1 MSRLL
6 AVSVVLAFASA
17 CNTPEAT
24 DPLDLMDATYVV
36 FAPVDEQE
44 VPTRIRLDGDTR
56 RALAASLPAEFRYRI
71 QVPERALLTFTVA
84 IITAPGAERGDPLP
98 SDRVRFGIRAGRAGE
113 SSASELLFEREIH
126 VARRGQW
133 IEQEVDLRALSGKE
147 IWLVFQTSFPG
158 APEGEAL
165 PVVGIFG
172 EPVLHDRARYRRGR
186 GVLVVSIDTLRR
198 DHVSL
203 YGYPRRTT
211 PGLEALASESVVF
224 DDAVSTSSWTL
235 PAHASLLT
243 STYPSVHGAVN
254 LNVGLSPAW
263 PSVATLLQE
272 AEFTTQALVTHVYL
286 STEYGFGEGF
296 DRHVYLPE
304 TRAEGVTNRAIRFLR
319 AMGDREFFLFVH
331 YYDPHWHYDPPA
343 PYDETFDPSYDGD
356 ASGVW
361 WDFKEHDRDSIDPRD
376 LHHIEALYDGE
387 ILYTDRHV
395 ERLMRSMKELDIFDK
410 MLIVVTSDHGEEFL
424 EHGSW
429 EHQKTLYEEQLRV
442 PLIIKFPGG
451 EGAGRRVK
459 EQVSLLD
466 VAPTIADVME
476 LPVPASFRGVSLRG
490 ELVENRELWSET
502 EHTID
507 GTHKL
512 SLRRGASSGK
522 AIFRVSGDDGEV
534 DVLNVELFDLGED
547 PSELEALTDDE
558 MRQRVEERLRDYL
571 ASVAAA
577 REGIAETPNV
587 DLDPQERERLRTLGY
602 IQ

>member
-6 AVSVVLAFASA
+6 AGSVVLAFASA

-98 SDRVRFGIRAGRAGE
+98 SDRVRFAIRAGRAGE

-286 STEYGFGEGF
+286 
-296 DRHVYLPE
+296 PE
-304 TRAEGVTNRAIRFLR
+304 TRAEEVTNRAIRFLR

-410 MLIVVTSDHGEEFL
+410 VLIVVTSDHGEEFL

-522 AIFRVSGDDGEV
+522 AIFRVGGDDDGEV